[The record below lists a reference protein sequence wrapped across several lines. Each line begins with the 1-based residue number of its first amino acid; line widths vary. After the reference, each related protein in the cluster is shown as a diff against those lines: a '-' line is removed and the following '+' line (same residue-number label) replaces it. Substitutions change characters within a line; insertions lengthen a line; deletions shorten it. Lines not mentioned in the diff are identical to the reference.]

1 MFIAYYES
9 HFSTMSSGGGVTFY
23 EQRIKMSQVEG
34 RVSEAWLG
42 KALVVA
48 SWGELLGASNNAALI
63 VFPTSA
69 SVSTQKAHYFWS
81 KSLILGQPA

>member
-1 MFIAYYES
+1 MFIAFYES
-9 HFSTMSSGGGVTFY
+9 HFSIMSSAGVTFY

-48 SWGELLGASNNAALI
+48 SWGEPLGASNNRSFDSL
-63 VFPTSA
+63 P
-69 SVSTQKAHYFWS
+69 STYEFKH
-81 KSLILGQPA
+81 

>member
-1 MFIAYYES
+1 MFIAFYES
-9 HFSTMSSGGGVTFY
+9 HFSIMSSAGVTFY

-42 KALVVA
+42 KALVLA

-63 VFPTSA
+63 VFPTPA
-69 SVSTQKAHYFWS
+69 SKCAQR
-81 KSLILGQPA
+81 